1 MMLKRILYPVLFTIV
16 FFCCFIGGLK
26 AQDIQV
32 LSRLDKNSI
41 LIGDQTVLR
50 VIVHQPAKEHVDG
63 PKFTDTIS
71 SKIQIV
77 GAPKLD
83 TIIENNDKNQI
94 TVRQNIVIT
103 AFDAG
108 SYTIPPFN
116 VSTKGGVLKTNEQSL
131 KVETVKVD
139 TTKAIYDIK
148 DPMAVNY
155 NWLDWLRDNW
165 PWVVIVLLV
174 IAIVTGVIWYLR
186 TRPKVEKVVE
196 EVKPVMP
203 IHAIALNKLNELRN
217 RKLWQNGQVKE
228 YYIELSD
235 VLREYI
241 EKRYDVKTHE
251 KTTEE
256 IFLGLKHKE
265 ITGENRHK
273 LSQVL
278 LLSDLVKFAKE
289 NPPPAENDL
298 SMDNAVSFVM
308 QTQQIITI
316 GGTDEPA

>member
-1 MMLKRILYPVLFTIV
+1 MLKRVLYHIFFTALF
-16 FFCCFIGGLK
+16 FGCFVGNLK
-26 AQDIQV
+26 AQNIQV

-41 LIGDQTVLR
+41 LIGDQTYLR
-50 VIVHQPAKEHVDG
+50 IIVHQPAKEHVDF
-63 PKFTDTIS
+63 PKLTDTING
-71 SKIQIV
+71 KIQIV
-77 GAPKLD
+77 GIPKLD

-108 SYTIPPFN
+108 SYTIPAFN
-116 VSTKGGVLKTNEQSL
+116 VITKGGMLKTDEQSL

-148 DPMAVNY
+148 DPMAVSY
-155 NWLDWLRDNW
+155 SWLDWLRDNW

-174 IAIVTGVIWYLR
+174 IAIIAGVIWYLR
-186 TRPKVEKVVE
+186 TRPKVEKVIE
-196 EVKPVMP
+196 EVKPVVP
-203 IHAIALNKLNELRN
+203 IHTIALNKLNELRN

-228 YYIELSD
+228 YYIEISD

-241 EKRYDVKTHE
+241 EKRYGVKTHE
-251 KTTEE
+251 KTTDE
-256 IFLGLKHKE
+256 IFAGLRYME
-265 ITGENRHK
+265 ITGENRNK

-278 LLSDLVKFAKE
+278 LLADLVKFAKE
-289 NPPPAENDL
+289 QPVPAENDL